1 MSTKTSQQYIGA
13 APVPDRLAA
22 YTPSLAI
29 AALVPD
35 KLAAY
40 TPSLAIKLA
49 VLYQGQGDIVPFQQL
64 AERLG
69 VPLHQSASDTQA
81 DFFLSWR
88 DGCLK
93 LFETGGAT
101 GRSPL
106 QKGGMAVDIEPRNG
120 EQRSWPAPKDGVLA
134 QALGR
139 KTRTVVDATTGW
151 GQDSLHIFR
160 MGYELLCIERSPVM
174 AELLADGFA
183 RLAKQDWMQR
193 LNHEPP
199 RLLQGNAIDLLASL
213 ETRPDCIYLDPMF
226 PPKRKKSALA
236 KKSMMVLRDLLG
248 DDQDK
253 EQLFEAAINAA
264 GKRVVVKSPDYAEPL
279 GGKPS
284 QSFQG
289 KLLRYDVYL
298 KC

>member
-1 MSTKTSQQYIGA
+1 MSANISQQYTG
-13 APVPDRLAA
+13 
-22 YTPSLAI
+22 
-29 AALVPD
+29 
-35 KLAAY
+35 
-40 TPSLAIKLA
+40 KLA
-49 VLYQGQGDIVPFQQL
+49 VIYPGQDDSLPFQQL

-69 VPLHQSASDTQA
+69 VPLYESLNSETPEE
-81 DFFLSWR
+81 FFLTRR

-93 LFETGGAT
+93 LLDKE
-101 GRSPL
+101 L
-106 QKGGMAVDIEPRNG
+106 LKKGGLAVDIEPRNG
-120 EQRSWPAPKDGVLA
+120 EQRSWPAPKDGALA

-139 KTRTVVDATTGW
+139 KTKTVIDATTGW

-160 MGYELLCIERSPVM
+160 MGYELLCIERSPIM

-183 RLAKQDWMQR
+183 RLAQQDWMQR
-193 LNHEPP
+193 LNLCPP
-199 RLLQGNAIDLLASL
+199 LLLQGNAIDLLVNL
-213 ETRPDCIYLDPMF
+213 ENQPDCIYLDPMF

-253 EQLFEAAINAA
+253 AQLFEAALKTAE
-264 GKRVVVKSPDYAEPL
+264 KRVVVKSPDYAEPL

-298 KC
+298 KN

>member
-1 MSTKTSQQYIGA
+1 MSSQKYAGD
-13 APVPDRLAA
+13 APVPDSPFRQAQ
-22 YTPSLAI
+22 
-29 AALVPD
+29 D
-35 KLAAY
+35 RLAAY

-49 VLYQGQGDIVPFQQL
+49 VLYQGQGDSLPFQQL

-69 VPLHQSASDTQA
+69 VPLHQSPGDSQE
-81 DFFLSWR
+81 DFFLTWR

-93 LFETGGAT
+93 LLDRE
-101 GRSPL
+101 L
-106 QKGGMAVDIEPRNG
+106 LKKGGLTVDIEPRNG
-120 EQRSWPAPKDGVLA
+120 EQRSWPAPKDGALA

-151 GQDSLHIFR
+151 AQDSLHIFR

-183 RLAKQDWMQR
+183 RLAQLDWMQR
-193 LNHEPP
+193 LELEPP
-199 RLLQGNAIDLLASL
+199 RLLQGNAIDLLANL
-213 ETRPDCIYLDPMF
+213 EVQPDCIYLDPMF

-298 KC
+298 KRN